1 MNKPPRSHHRELIEL
16 AALFAAAGI
25 ADLFTNLLGHRIEG
39 PTVLIALGVVVA
51 IATLV
56 NLRRDARR
64 PRARGA
70 ALRAGEDSAAHY
82 AQVAGELWC
91 VRTAVQDTPGRLAVL
106 AGAFAAV
113 GANILALQV
122 QPTDGAVVDEFLVEA
137 GPEVSAEQLGAAVAA
152 AGGGQVHVA
161 PADVTA
167 LTDLPTR
174 ALMLAH
180 RLIREPGALR
190 PVLAELL
197 SAATVEWRAQQDEA
211 REGQDEDEGEAAGRE
226 STVIRVRDCHA
237 GVVLVSRPGIPFT
250 PAECARVRAMA
261 DLVGASVL
269 QR

>member
-1 MNKPPRSHHRELIEL
+1 MSKPLRNHHRELIEL

-39 PTVLIALGVVVA
+39 PTVLIALGIVVA
-51 IATLV
+51 VATLV

-64 PRARGA
+64 ARARGA
-70 ALRAGEDSAAHY
+70 SGTAYERASADY
-82 AQVAGELWC
+82 AAVAGELWR

-122 QPTDGAVVDEFLVEA
+122 QPVADGVVDEFLVEA
-137 GPEVSAEQLGAAVAA
+137 GVEVTAEQLGAAVAS

-174 ALMLAH
+174 ALTLAH
-180 RLIREPGALR
+180 RLIREPGELR
-190 PVLAELL
+190 FVLAELL
-197 SAATVEWRAQQDEA
+197 SSAQVEWRTEEDDDRECDEA
-211 REGQDEDEGEAAGRE
+211 ED
-226 STVIRVRDCHA
+226 TVIRVRDPHA
-237 GVVLVSRPGIPFT
+237 GVVRVSRPGIPFT
-250 PAECARVRAMA
+250 PAESARVQAMA
-261 DLVGASVL
+261 DLVGASVV
-269 QR
+269 RR

>member
-1 MNKPPRSHHRELIEL
+1 MSKPPGNRHRELIEL

-39 PTVLIALGVVVA
+39 PTVLIALGIVVA
-51 IATLV
+51 VATLV

-64 PRARGA
+64 TRVRIASRPACERAAADYGA
-70 ALRAGEDSAAHY
+70 
-82 AQVAGELWC
+82 VAGELWR

-122 QPTDGAVVDEFLVEA
+122 QPVADGVVDEFLVEA
-137 GPEVSAEQLGAAVAA
+137 GAEVTAEQLGAAVAS

-161 PADVTA
+161 PADVSA

-174 ALMLAH
+174 ALTLAH
-180 RLIREPGALR
+180 RLLREPEALR
-190 PVLAELL
+190 FVLAELL
-197 SAATVEWRAQQDEA
+197 SSAQVEWRA
-211 REGQDEDEGEAAGRE
+211 GEDDVPASDQAEN
-226 STVIRVRDCHA
+226 TLIRVRDLHA

-250 PAECARVRAMA
+250 PAESARVQAMA
-261 DLVGASVL
+261 DLVGASLV
-269 QR
+269 RR